1 MEDPRILE
9 LSLKIILDQEETLY
23 NTEVQKKNTGNLL
36 KRSRFYQAL
45 IDSSLL
51 SPGEIDFNKLP
62 AAYLI
67 TIAPFDLSGEG
78 KYRYTFRMKCEESVR
93 S

>member
-1 MEDPRILE
+1 MSGKETYNKRGMKPLSELTLLDRFLFSCAMEDPRILE
-9 LSLKIILDQEETLY
+9 
-23 NTEVQKKNTGNLL
+23 
-36 KRSRFYQAL
+36 
-45 IDSSLL
+45 
-51 SPGEIDFNKLP
+51 EIDFNKLP

-67 TIAPFDLSGEG
+67 TIAPFDLFGEG